1 LSNLQTIAS
10 GYDRTVH
17 QRPRSEY
24 FPFVHSPVEADPKS
38 DLLSDIRSSQARL
51 LRPLV
56 EGPEQRYSAID
67 GFVFAEVLAVT
78 GSRQIV
84 SKIVGPAKQP
94 SLLGAP
100 QDFHPI
106 PEDARVEVLDFAA
119 IQEAAHRRDV
129 RSFIAAVQG
138 VNWGKR
144 SVGELNETIEQALSL
159 GAFVIAHQLAV
170 EGAQQHGDNPLMKRL
185 ARILAPAKI
194 VRADLPAD
202 PGVLQNH
209 EWLKKH
215 ASEYRE
221 QWIAVENGKLLF
233 SGDSITEVTTKLG
246 GRKGVLVM
254 RVP

>member
-10 GYDRTVH
+10 GYDRTAQ

-24 FPFVHSPVEADPKS
+24 FSFVRSPVEVDPKA
-38 DLLSDIRSSQARL
+38 DLSAIRSSQARL
-51 LRPLV
+51 WPPLV
-56 EGPEQRYSAID
+56 EGPEQRQFVVD
-67 GFVFAEVLAVT
+67 TFVFAEVLAVT
-78 GSRQIV
+78 GSGQIV
-84 SKIVGPAKQP
+84 SKITGPAKQP

-100 QDFHPI
+100 QGLHPV
-106 PEDARVEVLDFAA
+106 PEDTRVEVLDFAV

-129 RSFIAAVQG
+129 RSFIAAAQG

-144 SVGELNETIEQALSL
+144 SVGELNETIEHALSL

-170 EGAQQHGDNPLMKRL
+170 EGAQQHGDNPLVKRL
-185 ARILAPAKI
+185 ARMLAPAKI

-221 QWIAVENGKLLF
+221 HWVALENGKLLF
-233 SGDSITEVTTKLG
+233 SGDSITELTSKLG
-246 GRKGVLVM
+246 GRKRVLVM